1 MRLHL
6 PSEERMENLGL
17 FSFGEEA
24 ALGGDGDELRLFTVV
39 HGGKMRLQ
47 GKLDKGETQIGCKR
61 KHFLCCPER

>member
-6 PSEERMENLGL
+6 PSEERMENWGL

-24 ALGGDGDELRLFTVV
+24 ALGGDGDEPRLFTVV

-47 GKLDKGETQIGCKR
+47 GKLDKGETQIGSKR